1 MGVRIRVRV
10 EHVATGR
17 SAITSALINTGFEA
31 ERPTVRLPMGL
42 AQELGLGEEDIRRAG
57 VANFLVGDGRVAS
70 FPLLRD
76 AIRISVITEDRVEGP
91 VLADAIVLE
100 RAGELV
106 LSDALIQLLKI
117 VPVLPRDGLWRFVDE
132 PTDRLRR
139 SVERQIWRLKT
150 L

>member
-1 MGVRIRVRV
+1 M
-10 EHVATGR
+10 A
-17 SAITSALINTGFEA
+17 
-31 ERPTVRLPMGL
+31 
-42 AQELGLGEEDIRRAG
+42 
-57 VANFLVGDGRVAS
+57 
-70 FPLLRD
+70 
-76 AIRISVITEDRVEGP
+76 EDRVEGP

-106 LSDALIQLLKI
+106 LSDALIQLLKV

-132 PTDRLRR
+132 PPDRLRR